1 MMQSFRAMGGYMRR
15 WEPTILKRLLGNTL
29 SEDEHFALD
38 ERVTLAFLQADV
50 QVLDDSSIDKCAR
63 SSAMTAEGTERAPSR
78 PSR

>member
-50 QVLDDSSIDKCAR
+50 QVLDDSSIDKCGR
-63 SSAMTAEGTERAPSR
+63 ECERRAEVTEPAPSR
-78 PSR
+78 LSR